1 MLATVLPSLRLFISE
16 GLLHFV
22 YRQINEMEMIPYSM
36 LNAQLIGKK
45 PFKAC
50 KKAAN
55 RLT

>member
-45 PFKAC
+45 T
-50 KKAAN
+50 
-55 RLT
+55 L